1 MIAAVPASI
10 INARQQWEEGQ
21 RRLETLRG
29 DRVVYARLLGNL
41 DIVTEELRRRVGAT
55 FTLGDLAAAYDRG
68 EDWTR
73 DVLEERGAPGW
84 PIHLTLVLDAAFQL
98 YARGAVDY
106 RP

>member
-1 MIAAVPASI
+1 VAVSL
-10 INARQQWEEGQ
+10 INARQEWAEGQ
-21 RRLETLRG
+21 RRLDALRP
-29 DRVVYARLLGNL
+29 DRVLHARLLANVEL
-41 DIVTEELRRRVGAT
+41 VTEELRRRVGTT
-55 FTLGDLAAAYDRG
+55 FTLSDLAVAYDRA

-73 DVLEERGAPGW
+73 HVLEERGAPGW

>member
-10 INARQQWEEGQ
+10 LNARQQWEEGQ
-21 RRLETLRG
+21 RRLESLRA
-29 DRVVYARLLGNL
+29 DRLLYSRLHANVDVVL
-41 DIVTEELRRRVGAT
+41 EELRRRVGAT
-55 FTLGDLAAAYDRG
+55 FTLAQLATAYERG

-73 DVLEERGAPGW
+73 EILEERGAPGW

-98 YARGAVDY
+98 YARGASDY